1 MRSTS
6 SLIAHGLAGTA
17 AQFAWHVS
25 DLMNKDR
32 AYVAGAFHALRGCL
46 MHAQS

>member
-1 MRSTS
+1 MRHA
-6 SLIAHGLAGTA
+6 LYKFPHRHGLAGTA

-32 AYVAGAFHALRGCL
+32 AYNRRSRPAVAN
-46 MHAQS
+46 AQVA